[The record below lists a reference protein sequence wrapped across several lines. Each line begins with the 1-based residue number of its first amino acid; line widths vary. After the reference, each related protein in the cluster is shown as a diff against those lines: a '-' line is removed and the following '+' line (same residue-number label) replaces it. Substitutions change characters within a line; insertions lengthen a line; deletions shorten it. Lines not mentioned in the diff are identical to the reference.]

1 MPFTQMKIRP
11 LILLK
16 SSWTVN
22 MVVHLAV
29 ASPPSHID
37 FLSIF
42 HCPSITQAWVL
53 VPEPLSTTV
62 RGDPDSLNNALS
74 GRTTAWSALNGE

>member
-1 MPFTQMKIRP
+1 MPFTQMKVRP

-16 SSWTVN
+16 CSWTIN

-29 ASPPSHID
+29 KPPPSYID
-37 FLSIF
+37 FLSVF

-53 VPEPLSTTV
+53 VPEPLSTAA
-62 RGDPDSLNNALS
+62 RGDPDNLNNALTTS
-74 GRTTAWSALNGE
+74 TTAWSPLNGE